1 VPLSG
6 SAGDDAAVS
15 ERVSRLLAGVV
26 AAATVYAGPWRRAH
40 LRLLISERL
49 HQRHR
54 VETRYGSL
62 VFVSTHARA
71 LEAPLEFFSREPETL
86 AWIDGFAPGAVF
98 WDIGANVGVYSLY
111 AGLRGDIEVLAF
123 EPSAPSYA
131 ALCANLAA
139 NRLNRVRAYCIAL
152 ADETRLGTLNM
163 SQSYPGS
170 VYNAFEQEVD
180 MTGAALAIERRQPA
194 LGISP
199 DDLIERL
206 AAPAPNHI
214 KLDVDSTETAILRG
228 AARLLRAPA
237 LLSVLVETAA
247 GETAQ
252 NRAID
257 ALLVEAGFRADS
269 SGRGGDVTV
278 NVIYRR

>member
-71 LEAPLEFFSREPETL
+71 LEAPREFFSREPETL

-206 AAPAPNHI
+206 AGPPQIISSSMSTAPRPRSCVAPRACCVRRRCYRCWWRLRPVRPR
-214 KLDVDSTETAILRG
+214 KTARLTRSSLKPGFAPTAAAG
-228 AARLLRAPA
+228 AAM
-237 LLSVLVETAA
+237 
-247 GETAQ
+247 
-252 NRAID
+252 
-257 ALLVEAGFRADS
+257 
-269 SGRGGDVTV
+269 
-278 NVIYRR
+278 